1 MPKGLSALI
10 EMIGG
15 IGQKLLE
22 SFSYVFKWVFAGDSI
37 MTNWPVLIPIFMMV
51 LVFIKEFIGHIIRG
65 FR

>member
-22 SFSYVFKWVFAGDSI
+22 SFSYVFNWVFAGDFI

>member
-22 SFSYVFKWVFAGDSI
+22 SFSYVFNWVFAEWEMFS
-37 MTNWPVLIPIFMMV
+37 NLCN
-51 LVFIKEFIGHIIRG
+51 LQK
-65 FR
+65 

>member
-22 SFSYVFKWVFAGDSI
+22 SFRTCLESFKH
-37 MTNWPVLIPIFMMV
+37 N
-51 LVFIKEFIGHIIRG
+51 
-65 FR
+65 

>member
-10 EMIGG
+10 DMIGG
-15 IGQKLLE
+15 IGEKLLE
-22 SFSYVFKWVFAGDSI
+22 SFSYVFNWVFAGDSI